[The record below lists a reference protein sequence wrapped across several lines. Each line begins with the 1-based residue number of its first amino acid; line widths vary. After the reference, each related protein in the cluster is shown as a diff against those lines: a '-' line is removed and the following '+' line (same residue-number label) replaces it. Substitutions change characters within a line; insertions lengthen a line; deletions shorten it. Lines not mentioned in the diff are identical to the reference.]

1 MKVGQTRQLSRA
13 SLEERTR
20 NALATHQDVKSPD
33 DPSYLHQLGLS
44 SKEALERIN
53 GLPDGFLDNLK
64 SKTLIDKDLLQEIRN
79 HLAYD
84 AWDKANTSSEVLL
97 NKLDSLY
104 PYLTC

>member
-1 MKVGQTRQLSRA
+1 MKTHTDERGLTRFF
-13 SLEERTR
+13 LEPK
-20 NALATHQDVKSPD
+20 DVEIPD
-33 DPSYLHQLGLS
+33 EP
-44 SKEALERIN
+44 IVV
-53 GLPDGFLDNLK
+53 
-64 SKTLIDKDLLQEIRN
+64 DKDLLQDIRN